1 MTRIL
6 LSIQIVVIVL
16 KLSGVLMMSWWL
28 VLAPALAFAAALCVL
43 VGILWSLSLL
53 PDEAKK

>member
-28 VLAPALAFAAALCVL
+28 VLAPALAFVVVLCVL
-43 VGILWSLSLL
+43 GGILWSLSLL
-53 PDEAKK
+53 PDRAKK